1 MSFRADSALPLLG
14 SSIAT
19 PLAAVWVTDFL
30 NAAYYARR
38 PDERSV
44 ADLRLAHGILRT
56 RASRLAGGRRLG
68 ARDLAAFHSAFGR
81 DRLAGRGRL
90 NASSLLAG
98 GARLVGEWFPGAWAD
113 SQRRAHGIA
122 FETRA
127 QREQFDPSSR
137 RHARPG
143 RLTPPRQPLE
153 RQHVATYEPVP
164 LADAGEALKF
174 LSDPARWPD
183 MASDRGRFTALRS
196 GGLEGQTFEIE
207 LNVGPAAR
215 LPVFIR
221 AYVTCTRVLT
231 PGTELTALLAALT
244 SHAPELAAS
253 GRPEALVE
261 LTTHAR
267 HPLGAATSRL
277 LITSGADG
285 ATICDIGAWDPLPRH
300 LQLAYDRGG
309 GLAQA
314 EFWSPQPAA
323 ASMLAQLAAL
333 TAR

>member
-1 MSFRADSALPLLG
+1 MGFRADSALPLLG

-19 PLAAVWVTDFL
+19 PLAAGWVTDFL

-44 ADLRLAHGILRT
+44 GDLRLAHGILRT

-68 ARDLAAFHSAFGR
+68 GRDLAAFHRAFGR
-81 DRLAGRGRL
+81 DRLAAHGL
-90 NASSLLAG
+90 LDASSLLAG
-98 GARLVGEWFPGAWAD
+98 GARLLGEWFPEAWAD
-113 SQRRAHGIA
+113 PQRRAHGIA

-127 QREQFDPSSR
+127 QRDQFDPSSL
-137 RHARPG
+137 RHVRPG

-153 RQHVATYEPVP
+153 RQHVTTYEPVP
-164 LADAGEALKF
+164 LTDAAVTLRF

-183 MASDRGRFTALRS
+183 MASDRGRFTALRP

-207 LNVGPAAR
+207 LNVGPAER

-231 PGTELTALLAALT
+231 PGSELAALLAALT
-244 SHAPELAAS
+244 SRVPELAE
-253 GRPEALVE
+253 GGKPEALIE

-267 HPLGAATSRL
+267 HPLGAAHSRL
-277 LITSGADG
+277 LIANGADG
-285 ATICDIGAWDPLPRH
+285 ATIRDIGAWDPLPRH

-309 GLAQA
+309 GLAQR
-314 EFWSPQPAA
+314 EFWSPEPVA